1 MAKKTETTT
10 SSARLASKF
19 NAFLVAKKKILIII
33 AAAIVLIV
41 VGLWIGLSVADN
53 RAEDL
58 QIAIDNA
65 QRTYSEWAFHEDKSS
80 AEAQALRQSI
90 VEDLSALAQKGGK
103 SYPVLKAEYLL
114 GLVRYE
120 EGAYNEALEY
130 FTQVAQKGS
139 GTYMGSLALFN
150 AGVASEQMGDNAK
163 ALEYYQS
170 VYDTYGSD
178 AAEAAKA
185 LFSVA
190 RLQERAG
197 NNELARAVLQQLADE
212 FAASEYAKLAR
223 SRLVVLQ

>member
-1 MAKKTETTT
+1 MAKKTETTA
-10 SSARLASKF
+10 SGRIAARF
-19 NAFLVAKKKILIII
+19 NAFLIAKKRILIIT
-33 AAAIVLIV
+33 AAVIVLLV
-41 VGLWIGLSVADN
+41 VGLWVGLSIADT
-53 RAEDL
+53 RADDL
-58 QIAIDNA
+58 QVAIDNA
-65 QRTYSEWAFHEDKSS
+65 QRTYSEWAFHEDRSS
-80 AEAQALRQSI
+80 SEAQAMRQSL
-90 VEDLSALAQKGGK
+90 VEDLSALAQKGGR
-103 SYPVLKAEYLL
+103 SYPVLKADYLL
-114 GLVRYE
+114 GLVSYE
-120 EGAYNEALEY
+120 EGAYQQALES
-130 FTQVAQKGS
+130 FSQVAQKGS

-150 AGVASEQMGDNAK
+150 AAVASEQLGDDAK

-197 NNELARAVLQQLADE
+197 NTELARAVLQQLADE